1 MAQYRTEVQQTGCS
15 QLTCQPT
22 NLAALPSFAANL
34 LLGFEILCG
43 GGEALAQTDQK
54 SCGSPSLELF
64 KASLDVA
71 LSCLVEWKVHGRR
84 LE

>member
-43 GGEALAQTDQK
+43 DGEALAQTDQK
-54 SCGSPSLELF
+54 SCGSPFPGVVQSQSGCGSELP
-64 KASLDVA
+64 
-71 LSCLVEWKVHGRR
+71 G
-84 LE
+84 